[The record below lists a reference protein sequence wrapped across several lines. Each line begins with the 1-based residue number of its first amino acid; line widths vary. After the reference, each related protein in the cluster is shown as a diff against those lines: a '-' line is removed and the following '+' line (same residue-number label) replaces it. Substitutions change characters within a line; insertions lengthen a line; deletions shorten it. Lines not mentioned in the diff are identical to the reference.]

1 MQPPLRAR
9 PGRDRERPRCHLSQ
23 GRRLALPADRPPHRR
38 QPPRLPRHPRRLPA
52 LLPRLRL
59 SHLHP
64 PPGRLPVIFDISA
77 VLLFGAA
84 SALAVKTKS
93 AGGGAAIVLFLF
105 GFFTAGTGAYDPIV
119 SVVKAT

>member
-1 MQPPLRAR
+1 M
-9 PGRDRERPRCHLSQ
+9 
-23 GRRLALPADRPPHRR
+23 
-38 QPPRLPRHPRRLPA
+38 
-52 LLPRLRL
+52 
-59 SHLHP
+59 
-64 PPGRLPVIFDISA
+64 IFDISA

-119 SVVKAT
+119 SLVKATADALSALGN